1 MENNKG
7 ISKKMWFIIVG
18 IVLIVVAIVVVAAM
32 MFYNQPANVEVD
44 ELNGGEVSLT
54 YTDDENVFTIT
65 GAQMMSDTDGMN
77 QDAVDKY
84 FDFTVSTDISNANN
98 IEYSIIL
105 VKNEETSTSLNEN
118 IKIYLEKQ
126 NSGSYDKAFGPE
138 VFSENVKEG
147 TYEGDAMTILKV
159 TKKNSTKD
167 NYRLRMWV
175 SDTAQIPA
183 EEIQNF
189 SVKIIV
195 DGKAS

>member
-18 IVLIVVAIVVVAAM
+18 IVLAVVAIVVVAAM
-32 MFYNQPANVEVD
+32 VFYNQPADVEID

-54 YTDDENVFTIT
+54 YTDDENTFTIT

-105 VKNEETSTSLNEN
+105 VKDEENSTALNEN

-126 NSGSYDKAFGPE
+126 NSGSFEKVFGPE
-138 VFSENVKEG
+138 VFDANIKEG
-147 TYEGDAMTILKV
+147 TYEGDAMTILKA

-167 NYRLRMWV
+167 NYRLRMWLSADAQV
-175 SDTAQIPA
+175 SA
-183 EEIQNF
+183 EDIQNF

>member
-18 IVLIVVAIVVVAAM
+18 IVLVVVAIIVIAAM
-32 MFYNQPANVEVD
+32 VFYNQPSDVEID

-54 YTDDENVFTIT
+54 YTDDENVFTIS

-105 VKNEETSTSLNEN
+105 VKDEKNSTALNEN

-126 NSGSYDKAFGPE
+126 NSGSFEKVFGPE
-138 VFSENVKEG
+138 VFDANIKEG
-147 TYEGDAMTILKV
+147 TYEGAAMTILKA

-167 NYRLRMWV
+167 NYRLRMWLAV
-175 SDTAQIPA
+175 DSQVNAGD
-183 EEIQNF
+183 IQNF
-189 SVKIIV
+189 TVKIIV

>member
-18 IVLIVVAIVVVAAM
+18 IVLVVVAIIVIAAM
-32 MFYNQPANVEVD
+32 VFYNQPSDVEID

-54 YTDDENVFTIT
+54 YTDDENVFTIS

-105 VKNEETSTSLNEN
+105 VKDEKNSTALNEN

-126 NSGSYDKAFGPE
+126 NSGSFEKVFGPE
-138 VFSENVKEG
+138 VFDANIKEG
-147 TYEGDAMTILKV
+147 TYEGDAMTILKA

-167 NYRLRMWV
+167 NYRLRMWLAV
-175 SDTAQIPA
+175 DSQVNAGD
-183 EEIQNF
+183 IQNF
-189 SVKIIV
+189 TVKIIV